1 MLFSF
6 GRTCT
11 NGCRS
16 VRWNAWANTCCV
28 AGNVAV
34 SAAIVPAATFTHFN
48 ATYVILRAAAR
59 RVRAPIRLGD
69 TVHRWITL
77 GDTWLLPRWLTLWTN
92 RIPFQSSLPA
102 TWQGPFRD
110 HRVRWTRPCPGH
122 HSVDVAVADK
132 LDAADSCF
140 LFRLVDVNVSAGIT
154 NYCGIRCR

>member
-1 MLFSF
+1 MWKNREMLFSF

-77 GDTWLLPRWLTLWTN
+77 GGTWLLPRWLTLWTN

-110 HRVRWTRPCPGH
+110 HRVRWTRAMPGPP
-122 HSVDVAVADK
+122 
-132 LDAADSCF
+132 F
-140 LFRLVDVNVSAGIT
+140 GRRGRR
-154 NYCGIRCR
+154 GQIRCGGFVFLVSSRRR